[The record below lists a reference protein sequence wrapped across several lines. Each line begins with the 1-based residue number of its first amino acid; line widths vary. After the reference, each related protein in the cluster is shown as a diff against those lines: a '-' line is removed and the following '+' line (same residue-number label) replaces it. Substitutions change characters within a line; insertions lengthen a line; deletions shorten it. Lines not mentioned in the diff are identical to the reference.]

1 MNRFFYGRWPLIVLL
16 FATAFSFRAA
26 AQLATCWHI
35 PDNTSDLGF
44 NMRNP
49 ETAIGASTAVKF
61 YTGVWKFNGAVQRC
75 NQTGGTLYYK
85 TTAQN
90 LWSSTNLSFYL
101 DNAGNGNQYW
111 QTALPGG
118 IFSGGDTV
126 QYFFKLAFDGTGSTG
141 ATNTWLYGT
150 VSPPL
155 KIPPGSAVCQ
165 YWLPLPALSE

>member
-1 MNRFFYGRWPLIVLL
+1 MLL
-16 FATAFSFRAA
+16 LLAALACNFRAA

-49 ETAIGASTAVKF
+49 ETAIGANTAVKF
-61 YTGVWKFNGAVQRC
+61 YTGTWKFNGSTQRL
-75 NQTGGTLYYK
+75 NQTGGTMYFK
-85 TTAQN
+85 NSAQN
-90 LWSSTNLSFYL
+90 LWSSTNLSFYS

-126 QYFFKLAFDGTGSTG
+126 
-141 ATNTWLYGT
+141 
-150 VSPPL
+150 P
-155 KIPPGSAVCQ
+155 
-165 YWLPLPALSE
+165 